1 MNFVSV
7 SNNIIIHTSIAIING
22 MKHILNGKHKQPFE
36 HLHNAHTSNRLNLLL
51 HKLDMHLFMW
61 HAFIRGCR
69 RRRHRLHTPHSLINK
84 NVSFVTFLRF
94 EIFVAYC

>member
-36 HLHNAHTSNRLNLLL
+36 HLHTLQV
-51 HKLDMHLFMW
+51 DWIFY
-61 HAFIRGCR
+61 C
-69 RRRHRLHTPHSLINK
+69 IN
-84 NVSFVTFLRF
+84 
-94 EIFVAYC
+94 